1 MTSEEIYTLII
12 DSADCTFI
20 AETIDRHYISGIIT
34 FVDSVFTEFLL
45 KFNYIQNNF
54 QLNQFNAS
62 DFEIKEINL
71 IHVSF
76 GWILNSSDN
85 FKYGWSVGCLND
97 IHKLSDIIIID
108 KNNKNILEKRKI
120 IIIF

>member
-12 DSADCTFI
+12 DSVDCTFI
-20 AETIDRHYISGIIT
+20 AETIDGQYISGIIT
-34 FVDSVFTEFLL
+34 SVDSVHTEFLL

-62 DFEIKEINL
+62 DFEIEEINP

-76 GWILNSSDN
+76 GWTLNSLDN
-85 FKYGWSVGCLND
+85 FKYGWSVTRPND

-108 KNNKNILEKRKI
+108 KNNKDILKKRKI
-120 IIIF
+120 IVIF